1 MTTDKLEIVVMCNKC
16 GQYNAVTT
24 KNLSKAVLVCKAC
37 GNNVNI
43 RNKHGW
49 NLKVGSRR
57 NDETLGEAVARNN
70 FEQNCINNKIKP
82 LESLD
87 YYIKE

>member
-24 KNLSKAVLVCKAC
+24 NNLRKAVMICKTC
-37 GNNVNI
+37 GNSASI
-43 RNKHGW
+43 RNSKGW
-49 NLKVGSRR
+49 NLKLGSRR

-70 FEQNCINNKIKP
+70 YEENK
-82 LESLD
+82 E
-87 YYIKE
+87 